1 MKLCIDNSILVM
13 ICSFEFMYRI
23 IKLPDI
29 VLIGDTYNDVIF
41 TMTDIFKSQFK
52 KNNNTKKFVY
62 INLLFP
68 NMYCAWVER

>member
-1 MKLCIDNSILVM
+1 
-13 ICSFEFMYRI
+13 MYRI

-41 TMTDIFKSQFK
+41 TMTDTMTDIFKSQFK
-52 KNNNTKKFVY
+52 KNNNTKKCVY

-68 NMYCAWVER
+68 NMYCA